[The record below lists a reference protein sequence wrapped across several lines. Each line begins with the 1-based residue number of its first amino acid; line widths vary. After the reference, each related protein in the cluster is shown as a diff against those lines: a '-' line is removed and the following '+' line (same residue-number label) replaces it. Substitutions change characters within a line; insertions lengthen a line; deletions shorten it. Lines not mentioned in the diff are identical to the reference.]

1 MQKRSSL
8 FAFCILHFALMR
20 RYTALF
26 SLFARNSLQIA
37 LEYRADFV
45 VALFQSSFWLVW
57 GIVGTLVFF
66 RFTETLGGWT
76 LAQALLV
83 VGMFRIFEG
92 VIDGV
97 MRPNIT
103 RIVEYIQK
111 GTLDFVLLKPVD
123 SQFMASLRQLN
134 LLTLPDFLVGL
145 ALIIYGLWLQG
156 HVPGPGDLLA
166 FALLM
171 VCAVLIAYSLW
182 MLLTTTAFWL
192 VRIENVAELL
202 TAFYET
208 GRYPVS
214 AFGPA
219 LRIALTFLVPIAFL
233 TTFPAAALLGILE
246 PIYLLLAPAMA
257 GLLLIATRSFWRFA
271 LRSYTS
277 ASS

>member
-1 MQKRSSL
+1 
-8 FAFCILHFALMR
+8 MR
-20 RYTALF
+20 RYLALF
-26 SLFARNSLQIA
+26 ALFARNSLQIA

-45 VALFQSSFWLVW
+45 VACFQSVFWLVW
-57 GIVGTLVFF
+57 GLVGTLIFF
-66 RFTETLGGWT
+66 RFTGTLGGWT
-76 LAQALLV
+76 LPQALLV

-103 RIVEYIQK
+103 RIVEYITK

-134 LLTLPDFLVGL
+134 LMTLPDFFVGL
-145 ALIIYGLWLQG
+145 GLIVYGLWLQRLL
-156 HVPGPGDLLA
+156 PGPEDVLA
-166 FALLM
+166 FGLLL

-192 VRIENVAELL
+192 VRIENVAEVLS
-202 TAFYET
+202 AIYET

-214 AFGPA
+214 AFGTG
-219 LRIALTFLVPIAFL
+219 LRLALTFLVPVAFM
-233 TTFPAAALLGILE
+233 TTFPAAALLGTLE
-246 PIYLLLAPAMA
+246 PLYLLLAPLMA
-257 GLLLIATRSFWRFA
+257 ALLLLATRAFWRHA

>member
-1 MQKRSSL
+1 
-8 FAFCILHFALMR
+8 MR
-20 RYTALF
+20 RYLALF
-26 SLFARNSLQIA
+26 GLFARNSLQVA

-45 VALFQSSFWLVW
+45 VSLFQSSFWLLW

-66 RFTETLGGWT
+66 RFTGTLGGWT
-76 LAQALLV
+76 LPQALLV
-83 VGMFRIFEG
+83 VGLFRIFEG

-134 LLTLPDFLVGL
+134 LMTVPDFLVGF
-145 ALIIYGLWLQG
+145 ALIAYGLWLQR
-156 HVPGPGDLLA
+156 LLPSA
-166 FALLM
+166 QAVVTFALLM
-171 VCAVLIAYSLW
+171 ACGLVIAYSLW

-192 VRIENVAELL
+192 VRVENIAEVL
-202 TAFYET
+202 TAVYET
-208 GRYPVS
+208 GRFPVS
-214 AFGPA
+214 AFGTA
-219 LRIALTFLVPIAFL
+219 LRILLTFVVPIAFM
-233 TTFPAAALLGILE
+233 TTFPAAALLGTLE
-246 PIYLLLAPAMA
+246 PLYLGLAPLMAAALLLASR
-257 GLLLIATRSFWRFA
+257 GFWRFA

>member
-1 MQKRSSL
+1 
-8 FAFCILHFALMR
+8 MR
-20 RYTALF
+20 RYL
-26 SLFARNSLQIA
+26 SLLGLFARNSLQLA

-45 VALFQSSFWLVW
+45 VACFQSSFWLVW

-66 RFTETLGGWT
+66 RFTGELGGWT
-76 LAQALLV
+76 LPQALLV

-103 RIVEYIQK
+103 RIVEYIAK

-134 LLTLPDFLVGL
+134 LLVLPDFVVGFG
-145 ALIIYGLWLQG
+145 LIGYGLWLQQL
-156 HVPGPGDLLA
+156 VPGPEDLLA
-166 FALLM
+166 FALLL
-171 VCAVLIAYSLW
+171 VCATAIAYSLW

-192 VRIENVAELL
+192 VRIENVAEVL
-202 TAFYET
+202 TAIYET

-214 AFGPA
+214 AFGTGM
-219 LRIALTFLVPIAFL
+219 RIALTFLVPIAFM
-233 TTFPAAALLGILE
+233 TTFPAAALLGTLE
-246 PIYLLLAPAMA
+246 PVYLILAPAMA
-257 GLLLIATRSFWRFA
+257 ALLLLATRLFWRHA
-271 LRSYTS
+271 LRSYSS